1 MMFPENIL
9 RLTVL
14 VRFQKHGYFTNV
26 NFLPNFSVNS
36 YNNLIVTK
44 QIYFLL
50 TFLKSYVHIYD
61 NIAGVVGVPQY
72 Y

>member
-1 MMFPENIL
+1 MMFAENFL

-14 VRFQKHGYFTNV
+14 VRFQKHGYFKNV

-61 NIAGVVGVPQY
+61 NIAGVVGGPQY